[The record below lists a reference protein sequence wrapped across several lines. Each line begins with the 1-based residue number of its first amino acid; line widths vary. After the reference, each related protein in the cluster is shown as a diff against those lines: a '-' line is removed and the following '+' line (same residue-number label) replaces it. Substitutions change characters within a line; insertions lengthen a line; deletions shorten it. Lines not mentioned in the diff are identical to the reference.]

1 MLYIRSFQF
10 HKILALFISGRE
22 HVITTQAFSD
32 STSIDLNTLIG
43 LPIGIKETYATTIL
57 LEDDISIRAIFHA

>member
-1 MLYIRSFQF
+1 MLYIRSLQF
-10 HKILALFISGRE
+10 HKILAALIMRCE
-22 HVITTQAFSD
+22 HIITTQAFGD